1 MSQNVN
7 MFRYRLKE
15 LRIERGLTQ
24 QQLADYLDV
33 DRTTVMK
40 WERGERETNFTMLIK
55 IAKFFQVTTD
65 YLLGVSD
72 EW

>member
-1 MSQNVN
+1 
-7 MFRYRLKE
+7 MFRLRLKE
-15 LRIERGLTQ
+15 LRIEKGLTQ
-24 QQLADYLDV
+24 QQLADFLGV

-40 WERGERETNFTMLIK
+40 WELGERETNFTMLVK
-55 IAKFFQVTTD
+55 IAAFFQVTTD

>member
-1 MSQNVN
+1 MSQNIN

-24 QQLADYLDV
+24 QQLADCLDV

-55 IAKFFQVTTD
+55 IAKFFQVTID

>member
-1 MSQNVN
+1 
-7 MFRYRLKE
+7 MFKTRLKE
-15 LRIERGLTQ
+15 LRIEKGWTQ
-24 QQLADYLDV
+24 QQLAEQLGV

-40 WERGERETNFTMLIK
+40 WELGERETNFSMLIK
-55 IAKFFQVTTD
+55 IAGIFQVTTD